1 MLPYCLTIFICVYL
15 TGDAVD
21 TVNAAGK
28 SDSEPA
34 VSAPVPVRDTLHDS
48 TIREADMR
56 SMQSG
61 NWLTD
66 NAVHVGMHQYVE
78 LFGLVDDGVSQVVAG
93 P

>member
-1 MLPYCLTIFICVYL
+1 M
-15 TGDAVD
+15 D
-21 TVNAAGK
+21 T
-28 SDSEPA
+28 SYDSI
-34 VSAPVPVRDTLHDS
+34 
-48 TIREADMR
+48 IREADMR

-78 LFGLVDDGVSQVVAG
+78 LFGLVDDGVSQVIAG